1 MPMML
6 VKIGYDEYA
15 LSVEDG
21 LKVATL
27 LMESKKFD
35 VRHVNGM
42 YSFYAYDHTSD
53 VPCRIVSDELYR
65 LAVLAGKP
73 E

>member
-27 LMESKKFD
+27 LMESKKFESKY
-35 VRHVNGM
+35 VNGAQ
-42 YSFYAYDHTSD
+42 SFYAYDHTSD